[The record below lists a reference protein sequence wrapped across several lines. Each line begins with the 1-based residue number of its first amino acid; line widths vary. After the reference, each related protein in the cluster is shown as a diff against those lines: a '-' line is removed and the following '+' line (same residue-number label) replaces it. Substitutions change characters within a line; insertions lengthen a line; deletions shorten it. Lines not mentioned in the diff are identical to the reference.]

1 MTLLITENIWKS
13 YGPVI
18 ALRGVSLKMDYNEL
32 VGLVGDNGAGK
43 STFIKILAGYLRPD
57 KGVIYFND
65 KKVNFKSPMDAREVG
80 VEVVYQDLAL
90 VSQLPVYRNIFLGFE
105 KRRGILLDKK
115 TMKNESKRMLK
126 EFGIDIDVN
135 KLASE
140 LSGGQRQMIAIVRAL
155 MFNANL
161 LLLDEPTAALS
172 VYEANQVLS
181 FVKSIVSDKSRKV
194 SAIIVSHNIHHV
206 YSVATRI
213 VIMDKGQIVLDVPAE
228 TTNPQEIE
236 SQIMELVRQYDK
248 AIL

>member
-1 MTLLITENIWKS
+1 MTLLIAENIWKS

-18 ALRGVSLKMDYNEL
+18 ALKGVSLKMDYNEL
-32 VGLVGDNGAGK
+32 VGLAGDNGAGK

-57 KGVIYFND
+57 KGAIYFD
-65 KKVNFKSPMDAREVG
+65 GKKVNFKSPMDAREMG
-80 VEVVYQDLAL
+80 MEVVYQDLAL
-90 VSQLPVYRNIFLGFE
+90 VPQLPVYRNIFLGFE
-105 KRRGILLDKK
+105 KKKGILLDKK
-115 TMKNESKRMLK
+115 AMKNESKRMLK

-172 VYEANQVLS
+172 VYEANQVLN

-194 SAIIVSHNIHHV
+194 SAIIVGHNIHHV
-206 YSVATRI
+206 YSAATRI

-228 TTNPQEIE
+228 STSPQEIE
-236 SQIMELVRQYDK
+236 SQIMELVRLSNK

>member
-1 MTLLITENIWKS
+1 MTLLIAENIWKS

-18 ALRGVSLKMDYNEL
+18 ALKGVSLKMDYNEL
-32 VGLVGDNGAGK
+32 VGLAGDNGAGK

-57 KGVIYFND
+57 KGAIYFD
-65 KKVNFKSPMDAREVG
+65 GKKVNFKSPMDAREMG
-80 VEVVYQDLAL
+80 MEVVYQDLAL
-90 VSQLPVYRNIFLGFE
+90 VPQLPVYRNIFLGFE
-105 KRRGILLDKK
+105 KKKGILLDKK
-115 TMKNESKRMLK
+115 AMKNESRRMLK

-172 VYEANQVLS
+172 VYEANQVLN

-194 SAIIVSHNIHHV
+194 SAIIVGHNIHHV
-206 YSVATRI
+206 YSAATRI

-228 TTNPQEIE
+228 STSPQEIE
-236 SQIMELVRQYDK
+236 SQIMELVRLSNK

>member
-1 MTLLITENIWKS
+1 MTLLIAENIWKS

-18 ALRGVSLKMDYNEL
+18 ALKGVSLKMDYNEL
-32 VGLVGDNGAGK
+32 VGLAGDNGAGK

-57 KGVIYFND
+57 KGAIYFD
-65 KKVNFKSPMDAREVG
+65 GKKVNFKSPMDAREMG
-80 VEVVYQDLAL
+80 MEVVYQDLAL
-90 VSQLPVYRNIFLGFE
+90 VPQLPVYRNIFLGFE
-105 KRRGILLDKK
+105 KKKGILLDKK
-115 TMKNESKRMLK
+115 AMKNESRRMLK

-172 VYEANQVLS
+172 VYEANQVLN
-181 FVKSIVSDKSRKV
+181 FVKSIVSDKLRKV
-194 SAIIVSHNIHHV
+194 SAIIVGHNIHHV
-206 YSVATRI
+206 YSAATRI

-228 TTNPQEIE
+228 STSPQEIE
-236 SQIMELVRQYDK
+236 SQIMELVRLSNK

>member
-1 MTLLITENIWKS
+1 MTLLIAENIWKS

-18 ALRGVSLKMDYNEL
+18 ALKGVSLKMDYNEL
-32 VGLVGDNGAGK
+32 VGLAGDNGAGK

-57 KGVIYFND
+57 KGAIYFD
-65 KKVNFKSPMDAREVG
+65 GKKVNFKSPMDAREMG
-80 VEVVYQDLAL
+80 MEVVYQDLAL
-90 VSQLPVYRNIFLGFE
+90 VPQLPVYRNIFLGFE
-105 KRRGILLDKK
+105 KKKGILLDKK
-115 TMKNESKRMLK
+115 AMKNESKRMLK

-172 VYEANQVLS
+172 VYEANQVLN

-194 SAIIVSHNIHHV
+194 SAIIVGHNIHHV
-206 YSVATRI
+206 YSAATRI

-228 TTNPQEIE
+228 STSPQEIE
-236 SQIMELVRQYDK
+236 SQIMELVRRYYE
-248 AIL
+248 